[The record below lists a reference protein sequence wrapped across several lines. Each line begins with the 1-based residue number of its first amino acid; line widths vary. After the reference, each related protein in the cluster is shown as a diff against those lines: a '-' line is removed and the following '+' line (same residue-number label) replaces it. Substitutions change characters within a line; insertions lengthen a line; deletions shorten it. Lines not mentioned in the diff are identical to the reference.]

1 MSADIVRSVSSVG
14 SPPSGQSSLQNILRR
29 LFGSQEGVLFFI
41 VAVLWLYLSSRSAVF
56 FTERNIGVMLSQ
68 VSMIA
73 ITGAGMTML
82 MIAREVDLS
91 VGSMQAFAGVTAMQA
106 LNESHNLLV
115 GLLAALAVGAIIGAV
130 NAGATLGLKI
140 SSFIVTLAMMQI
152 VRGLAYTSTNAAV
165 QNKHKLPSFK
175 QVFNGALIEN
185 PVRVPNPVLTMIIIF
200 IVFGLILSRT
210 TFGRSIYALGGNPEA
225 AALSGIPVNR
235 IKTICFIITG
245 MLASLSAFMLIA
257 RMNSGQ
263 NNAGFGFE
271 LQVIGSVLLGGA
283 SLAGGKGTLVGTLL
297 AAVLLGTVNNG
308 IVLLGYNSNWQT
320 AVVGLMIIS
329 AVLLDT
335 IRRRMTGEN

>member
-1 MSADIVRSVSSVG
+1 M
-14 SPPSGQSSLQNILRR
+14 LRR
-29 LFGSQEGVLFFI
+29 LFGSQEGVLFLI
-41 VAVLWLYLSSRSAVF
+41 VAVLWFYLASRSDVF

-73 ITGAGMTML
+73 ITGVGMTML

-91 VGSMQAFAGVTAMQA
+91 VGSVQAFAGVMAMQA
-106 LNESHNLLV
+106 LNESSSLV
-115 GLLAALAVGAIIGAV
+115 VGILAALGAGAAVGII
-130 NAGATLGLKI
+130 NAAATLKLKI

-165 QNKHKLPSFK
+165 QNDHKLSSFK

-185 PVRVPNPVLTMIIIF
+185 PVRVPNPVLLMIIIF
-200 IVFGLILSRT
+200 VVFGLILSRT
-210 TFGRSIYALGGNPEA
+210 TFGRSIYAIGGNPA
-225 AALSGIPVNR
+225 AASLSGIPVNR
-235 IKTICFIITG
+235 IKTACFIITG
-245 MLASLSAFMLIA
+245 ILAGLSAFMLIA

-308 IVLLGYNSNWQT
+308 IVLLGYSSNWQT
-320 AVVGLMIIS
+320 AVVGIMILI
-329 AVLLDT
+329 AVFLDT
-335 IRRRMTGEN
+335 MRRRLTGES